1 MNPRDASASKKCQTL
16 FLSESS
22 PYLIFVNFDD
32 PVENEN
38 LGAQVVASQS
48 LGRVARGSSALRG
61 VIGILRLS

>member
-1 MNPRDASASKKCQTL
+1 MNNHLKKCHPL

-22 PYLIFVNFDD
+22 PYLIFVNLDY

-48 LGRVARGSSALRG
+48 LGRVAPGSSALRG

>member
-1 MNPRDASASKKCQTL
+1 MNNHLKKCHPL

-22 PYLIFVNFDD
+22 PYLIFVTFDD

-38 LGAQVVASQS
+38 LGARAVASQS
-48 LGRVARGSSALRG
+48 LGRGAPGSSALRG